1 MLNEIAKQLL
11 KTLNKCILLREF
23 LCFRVTKYQLF
34 SLFLKAYSLKNN
46 PRKCF
51 LEETKIIED
60 VQDKMIFCVRPHD
73 RF

>member
-1 MLNEIAKQLL
+1 MLKEIAKQLL

-23 LCFRVTKYQLF
+23 LCFRVKKYQLF
-34 SLFLKAYSLKNN
+34 LLFLKAYSLKNN

-51 LEETKIIED
+51 LEETNIVED
-60 VQDKMIFCVRPHD
+60 VQDKMILCVRPHD

>member
-1 MLNEIAKQLL
+1 MLNKIAKQLL

-23 LCFRVTKYQLF
+23 LCLRVTKYQLF

-60 VQDKMIFCVRPHD
+60 VQDKMILCVRPHD